1 MLFTIAQDTA
11 NAYYVPDMFAEMTDA
26 VAKCTIFLLM
36 SRRPTNKTGPNVL
49 DDGIVQAR
57 KVSF

>member
-1 MLFTIAQDTA
+1 MLFTIALDTA

-26 VAKCTIFLLM
+26 VAKWTIFLLM
-36 SRRPTNKTGPNVL
+36 IRRATNKARPNVR